1 MLRDGR
7 DQHFSRFSL
16 LPSRTHG
23 RRKDAR
29 HYLAAA
35 HISSPT
41 AACEQRNPD
50 SGNRVGE
57 MSSTLRFHKDNLRH
71 LSRFP
76 DFFVTKRILSTSSF
90 PFLFV
95 QRKEKKCERSLG
107 GRVMSLCFFF
117 PLLFFEKKM
126 EERRDNRRLMLSRPP
141 FLPFSSRAKEKE
153 NEGKR
158 KAGEGT
164 GILLS
169 SWKF

>member
-1 MLRDGR
+1 MDPSKRQPYVPSGRSLVRSLPGTDGTVAPNSFSFFPSRDRDFTKKIKRENMLRDGR

-76 DFFVTKRILSTSSF
+76 DFFVTKRILSTAEGRA
-90 PFLFV
+90 V
-95 QRKEKKCERSLG
+95 EEISLG
-107 GRVMSLCFFF
+107 G
-117 PLLFFEKKM
+117 KWW
-126 EERRDNRRLMLSRPP
+126 
-141 FLPFSSRAKEKE
+141 
-153 NEGKR
+153 
-158 KAGEGT
+158 T
-164 GILLS
+164 
-169 SWKF
+169 

>member
-1 MLRDGR
+1 MVDWPGCQPPIVTSSRSYRRAQLVFLHARQDSTKKIKRENMLRDGR

-76 DFFVTKRILSTSSF
+76 DFFVTKRILSTAEGRA
-90 PFLFV
+90 V
-95 QRKEKKCERSLG
+95 EEISLG
-107 GRVMSLCFFF
+107 G
-117 PLLFFEKKM
+117 KWW
-126 EERRDNRRLMLSRPP
+126 
-141 FLPFSSRAKEKE
+141 
-153 NEGKR
+153 
-158 KAGEGT
+158 T
-164 GILLS
+164 
-169 SWKF
+169 

>member
-1 MLRDGR
+1 MDIATQRICPSVARG
-7 DQHFSRFSL
+7 DQRGKKRLSAAANRFWTSSYLHQVRSDLSEVSKENACWENISWPKAEIFPAFS
-16 LPSRTHG
+16 LPSRTHE

-76 DFFVTKRILSTSSF
+76 DFFVTKRILSTAEGRA
-90 PFLFV
+90 V
-95 QRKEKKCERSLG
+95 EEISLG
-107 GRVMSLCFFF
+107 G
-117 PLLFFEKKM
+117 KWW
-126 EERRDNRRLMLSRPP
+126 
-141 FLPFSSRAKEKE
+141 
-153 NEGKR
+153 
-158 KAGEGT
+158 T
-164 GILLS
+164 
-169 SWKF
+169 